1 MQAQLH
7 KKYDLRSSRKRT
19 RGQKQNEGSISRE
32 QTPPSLAS
40 KGKKPLEESVPHKA
54 TASTFT
60 KQEYDHPKEKKPTS
74 IPLKLP
80 DPPKEQFKEA
90 ITEKGLTPLISK
102 KNDPWWF
109 LDRM

>member
-7 KKYDLRSSRKRT
+7 KKYDLKSFRKRT
-19 RGQKQNEGSISRE
+19 RGQEQNEESISRE
-32 QTPPSLAS
+32 KTSPSRAS
-40 KGKKPLEESVPHKA
+40 KGKKPLEDSTHHKA

-60 KQEYDHPKEKKPTS
+60 KQEADLPKNEKSTS

-90 ITEKGLTPLISK
+90 ITEKEPTPFNLQEEQ
-102 KNDPWWF
+102 PMVVF
-109 LDRM
+109 